1 MVNKNQWGTYL
12 LAQQKVIDVDRADML
27 RYEETLP
34 MLSTP
39 KVTVLVCFEG
49 ALVYLIIT
57 FMSSAGMR
65 EDELL
70 ELLNQEKNDHLLY
83 PVFRNDEDLCL
94 KRTLY
99 NDPNMDCEALMTIIE
114 LGLSQLLNGSY
125 NKFNELKHRVVS

>member
-39 KVTVLVCFEG
+39 KVTVLVCFERE
-49 ALVYLIIT
+49 LVYLIIT

-114 LGLSQLLNGSY
+114 LGLSQLLNGIY

>member
-39 KVTVLVCFEG
+39 KVKVLVCFERE
-49 ALVYLIIT
+49 LVYLIIT

>member
-49 ALVYLIIT
+49 ELVYLIIT

-70 ELLNQEKNDHLLY
+70 ELLNQEKIDHLLY

>member
-39 KVTVLVCFEG
+39 KVKVLVCFERE
-49 ALVYLIIT
+49 LVYLIIT

-70 ELLNQEKNDHLLY
+70 ELLNQEKNNHLLY

>member
-39 KVTVLVCFEG
+39 KVTVLVCFERE
-49 ALVYLIIT
+49 LVYLIIT
-57 FMSSAGMR
+57 FMSSVGMR

-70 ELLNQEKNDHLLY
+70 ELLNQEKNDHLSI
-83 PVFRNDEDLCL
+83 PSSATM
-94 KRTLY
+94 RT
-99 NDPNMDCEALMTIIE
+99 CA
-114 LGLSQLLNGSY
+114 
-125 NKFNELKHRVVS
+125 

>member
-39 KVTVLVCFEG
+39 KVKVLVCFERE
-49 ALVYLIIT
+49 LVYLIIT
-57 FMSSAGMR
+57 FMSSVGMR

-99 NDPNMDCEALMTIIE
+99 NDTNMDCEALMTIIE

>member
-39 KVTVLVCFEG
+39 KVKVLVCFERE
-49 ALVYLIIT
+49 LVYLIIT
-57 FMSSAGMR
+57 FMSSVGMR

>member
-49 ALVYLIIT
+49 ELVYLIIT
-57 FMSSAGMR
+57 FMSSDGMR

>member
-1 MVNKNQWGTYL
+1 
-12 LAQQKVIDVDRADML
+12 ML

-39 KVTVLVCFEG
+39 KVKVLVCFERE
-49 ALVYLIIT
+49 LVYLIIT
-57 FMSSAGMR
+57 FMSSVGMR

-99 NDPNMDCEALMTIIE
+99 NDPDMDCEALMTIIE

>member
-39 KVTVLVCFEG
+39 KVTVLVCFERE
-49 ALVYLIIT
+49 LVYLIIT

-99 NDPNMDCEALMTIIE
+99 NDPDMDCEALMTIIE

>member
-39 KVTVLVCFEG
+39 KVTVLVCFERE
-49 ALVYLIIT
+49 LVYLIIT

-70 ELLNQEKNDHLLY
+70 ELLNQEKNNHLLY

>member
-49 ALVYLIIT
+49 ELVYLIIT

>member
-39 KVTVLVCFEG
+39 KVKVLVCFERE
-49 ALVYLIIT
+49 LVYLIIT
-57 FMSSAGMR
+57 FMSSDGMR

>member
-39 KVTVLVCFEG
+39 KVKVLVCFERE
-49 ALVYLIIT
+49 LVYLIIT
-57 FMSSAGMR
+57 FMSSDGMR
-65 EDELL
+65 EEELL

>member
-39 KVTVLVCFEG
+39 KVTVLVCFERE
-49 ALVYLIIT
+49 LVYLIIT

-99 NDPNMDCEALMTIIE
+99 NDINMDCEALMTIIE